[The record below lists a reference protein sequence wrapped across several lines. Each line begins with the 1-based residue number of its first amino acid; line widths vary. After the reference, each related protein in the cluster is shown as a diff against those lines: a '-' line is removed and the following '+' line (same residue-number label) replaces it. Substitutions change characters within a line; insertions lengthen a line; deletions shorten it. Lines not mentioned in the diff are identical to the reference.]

1 MYIQF
6 LAEFEIWIQWKS
18 NVWVILVLIYFYCF
32 ILYILFDFIDLIYK
46 YITRKLQI
54 IVKQSE
60 E

>member
-32 ILYILFDFIDLIYK
+32 VLYILFDFVDLIYK

-54 IVKQSE
+54 IIVK
-60 E
+60 